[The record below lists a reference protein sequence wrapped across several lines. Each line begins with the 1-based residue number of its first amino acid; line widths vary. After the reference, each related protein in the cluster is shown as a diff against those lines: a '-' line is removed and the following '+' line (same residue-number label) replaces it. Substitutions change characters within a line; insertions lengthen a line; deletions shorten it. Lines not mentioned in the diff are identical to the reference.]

1 MNIAHIPLRD
11 NIAIQYI
18 DTLFKNLKYEDLEK
32 LSYTE
37 FDNAWRK
44 WLTSETYN
52 NIVGLDQFKYSAF
65 SPGTTDSF
73 GEFISRYRNR
83 RIRVSKSDFVL
94 TKILCRTYERNL
106 CFLENDL
113 LQRGDILIMSF
124 PFSGN
129 GSYHPKYENVLDTC
143 DTLDIPVFVDG
154 AYFGISS
161 NMHYPLQRD
170 CVKDFSVS
178 LSKNLAGNSLRL
190 GIRFTKD
197 EVDDGMT
204 AGLLGSDV
212 YDRLGAYISI
222 KLLEKFSHKSVVD
235 RHINNSNK
243 ICLNNNLTPTNTFTI
258 GIGTPEMEEF
268 KRGDYVR
275 VCISEELSKL
285 T

>member
-11 NIAIQYI
+11 VKYI
-18 DTLFKNLKYEDLEK
+18 DTLFKNLKYLEK

-37 FDNAWRK
+37 FDVWRK
-44 WLTSETYN
+44 WFSETYN
-52 NIVGLDQFKYSAF
+52 NIVGLDQFKHSAF

-170 CVKDFSVS
+170 CVK
-178 LSKNLAGNSLRL
+178 
-190 GIRFTKD
+190 
-197 EVDDGMT
+197 E
-204 AGLLGSDV
+204 
-212 YDRLGAYISI
+212 
-222 KLLEKFSHKSVVD
+222 
-235 RHINNSNK
+235 
-243 ICLNNNLTPTNTFTI
+243 
-258 GIGTPEMEEF
+258 
-268 KRGDYVR
+268 
-275 VCISEELSKL
+275 
-285 T
+285 